1 MKDYSERIKEL
12 TERAKSENEYT
23 LDCDVGECA
32 YLFTLI
38 TMIKAFKSGNMSKK
52 ELIEKKKIL
61 VDKLTN
67 HYQHKEIQN
76 MHIDIRN
83 RYSNVL
89 TEVVK
94 SGCPICKKIV
104 KIFDGREE

>member
-1 MKDYSERIKEL
+1 MKNYSERIQEL
-12 TERAKSENEYT
+12 TERAKDENEYT
-23 LDCDVGECA
+23 LDCDVGESA

-38 TMIKAFKSGNMSKK
+38 VMIKAFKSGGMSKQ
-52 ELIEKKKIL
+52 ELTEKKKIL
-61 VDKLTN
+61 VDNLTN

-89 TEVVK
+89 TEAVK
-94 SGCPICKKIV
+94 SGCPICKKLV
-104 KIFDGREE
+104 RIFDGRE

>member
-1 MKDYSERIKEL
+1 MKYYSERIKEL
-12 TERAKSENEYT
+12 TERAKDENEYT

-38 TMIKAFKSGNMSKK
+38 TMIKAFKSGGMSKQ

-61 VDKLTN
+61 VDKLSV
-67 HYQHKEIQN
+67 HYQHREIYD
-76 MHIDIRN
+76 MHIDTRN
-83 RYSNVL
+83 RYSNVM
-89 TEVVK
+89 TEAEK

-104 KIFDGREE
+104 RIFDGREK

>member
-12 TERAKSENEYT
+12 TERAKFENEYT

-38 TMIKAFKSGNMSKK
+38 IMIKAFKVGNMSKK

-89 TEVVK
+89 TEAVK

-104 KIFDGREE
+104 KIFDGRE

>member
-12 TERAKSENEYT
+12 TERAKAENEYT
-23 LDCDVGECA
+23 LDCDMGESA

-38 TMIKAFKSGNMSKK
+38 TMIKAFKSGGMSKQ

-61 VDKLTN
+61 VDKLTD
-67 HYQHKEIQN
+67 HYQHREIYD

-89 TEVVK
+89 TEAEK
-94 SGCPICKKIV
+94 HGCPICKKIV
-104 KIFDGREE
+104 RIFDGREK

>member
-12 TERAKSENEYT
+12 TERAKAENEYT

-32 YLFTLI
+32 YLFTLVI
-38 TMIKAFKSGNMSKK
+38 MIKAFKSGNMSKK
-52 ELIEKKKIL
+52 ELIEKKRIL
-61 VDKLTN
+61 VEKLSA
-67 HYQHKEIQN
+67 HYQHREIYD

-89 TEVVK
+89 TEAEK
-94 SGCPICKKIV
+94 SGCPICSKIV
-104 KIFDGREE
+104 KIFDGRGK

>member
-1 MKDYSERIKEL
+1 MKNYSERIQEL
-12 TERAKSENEYT
+12 TERAKDENEYT

-38 TMIKAFKSGNMSKK
+38 VMIKAFKSGGMSKQ
-52 ELIEKKKIL
+52 ELTEKKKIL
-61 VDKLTN
+61 VDKLTD
-67 HYQHKEIQN
+67 HYQHKEIYD

-89 TEVVK
+89 TEVEK
-94 SGCPICKKIV
+94 HGCPICKKLV
-104 KIFDGREE
+104 RIFDGR

>member
-12 TERAKSENEYT
+12 TERAKDENEYT

-38 TMIKAFKSGNMSKK
+38 TMIKAFKSGGMSKQ
-52 ELIEKKKIL
+52 ELIEKKRIL

-67 HYQHKEIQN
+67 YYQHKEIQN

-83 RYSNVL
+83 RYSNVM
-89 TEVVK
+89 TEAEK
-94 SGCPICKKIV
+94 SGCPICKELAR
-104 KIFDGREE
+104 IFDGREK

>member
-12 TERAKSENEYT
+12 TERAKAENEYT

-38 TMIKAFKSGNMSKK
+38 IMIKAFKLGNMSKQ
-52 ELIEKKKIL
+52 ELIEKKRII
-61 VDKLTN
+61 VDKLAN
-67 HYQHKEIQN
+67 YYQHKEIQN

-89 TEVVK
+89 TEAEK
-94 SGCPICKKIV
+94 HGCTICKKMV
-104 KIFDGREE
+104 RIFDGRE

>member
-1 MKDYSERIKEL
+1 MKNYSERIQEL
-12 TERAKSENEYT
+12 TERAKDENEYT

-38 TMIKAFKSGNMSKK
+38 VMIKAFKSGGMSKQ
-52 ELIEKKKIL
+52 ELTEKKKIL
-61 VDKLTN
+61 VDKLTD

-83 RYSNVL
+83 KYSNVL
-89 TEVVK
+89 TEAEK
-94 SGCPICKKIV
+94 RGCPICKKLV
-104 KIFDGREE
+104 RIFDGREK

>member
-1 MKDYSERIKEL
+1 MKDYTERIKEL
-12 TERAKSENEYT
+12 TERAKAENEYT

-32 YLFTLI
+32 YLFTLVI
-38 TMIKAFKSGNMSKK
+38 MIKAFKLGNMSKK

-67 HYQHKEIQN
+67 HYQHKEIQDI
-76 MHIDIRN
+76 HIDIRN

-89 TEVVK
+89 TEAEK
-94 SGCPICKKIV
+94 HGCPICKKIV

>member
-89 TEVVK
+89 TEAEK
-94 SGCPICKKIV
+94 HGCPICKKIV
-104 KIFDGREE
+104 KIFDGREK

>member
-1 MKDYSERIKEL
+1 MKGYSERIKEL
-12 TERAKSENEYT
+12 TERAKAENEYT

-38 TMIKAFKSGNMSKK
+38 IMIKAFKSGNMSKK

-67 HYQHKEIQN
+67 HYQHREIYD

-89 TEVVK
+89 TEAVK

-104 KIFDGREE
+104 KIFDGRE

>member
-1 MKDYSERIKEL
+1 MKDYTERIKEL
-12 TERAKSENEYT
+12 TERAKAENEYT
-23 LDCDVGECA
+23 LDCDMGESA

-38 TMIKAFKSGNMSKK
+38 TMIKAFKSGGMSKQ

-89 TEVVK
+89 TEAEK
-94 SGCPICKKIV
+94 HGCPICKKIV

>member
-12 TERAKSENEYT
+12 TERAKDENEYT

-38 TMIKAFKSGNMSKK
+38 IMIKAFKSGEMSKQ

-61 VDKLTN
+61 VDKLSN
-67 HYQHKEIQN
+67 HYQHREIYD

-83 RYSNVL
+83 RYSNVM
-89 TEVVK
+89 TEAVK
-94 SGCPICKKIV
+94 SGCKICQKII
-104 KIFDGREE
+104 KIFDGGEK

>member
-12 TERAKSENEYT
+12 TERAKAEDEYA
-23 LDCDVGECA
+23 LDCDIGESA

-38 TMIKAFKSGNMSKK
+38 IMIKAFKSGNMSKK

-61 VDKLTN
+61 VGKLTN

-89 TEVVK
+89 TEAEK
-94 SGCPICKKIV
+94 NGCPICQKIV
-104 KIFDGREE
+104 KIFDGREK

>member
-12 TERAKSENEYT
+12 TERAKAENEYT

-32 YLFTLI
+32 YLFTLVI
-38 TMIKAFKSGNMSKK
+38 MIKAFKSGKMSKQ

-83 RYSNVL
+83 RCSNVL
-89 TEVVK
+89 TEAERH
-94 SGCPICKKIV
+94 GCTICKKIV
-104 KIFDGREE
+104 RIFDRREK

>member
-12 TERAKSENEYT
+12 TERAKAEDEYT
-23 LDCDVGECA
+23 LDCDIGESA

-38 TMIKAFKSGNMSKK
+38 PMIKAFKAGNMSKK

-61 VDKLTN
+61 VGKLSD
-67 HYQHKEIQN
+67 HYQHREIYD

-89 TEVVK
+89 TEAEK
-94 SGCPICKKIV
+94 HGCPICKKIV